1 MLSRGV
7 RKLKI
12 FTACEN
18 IVESIFQVE
27 LFNIDTFISSNGYL
41 FFHITYIIIP
51 FLRILNS
58 REIRIHIVQVK
69 YLSLLYKKCTFI
81 LHFLTLMH
89 QKERYEISLKYTK
102 RTIERTYIID
112 YSSPREPNISFPIT
126 ISRAH
131 SHRRYL

>member
-112 YSSPREPNISFPIT
+112 YSSPREPNVSFPIT